1 MDVVN
6 HGHKDA
12 YSNAIIY
19 RGWRCLAD
27 LELKLHRA
35 NQHARYEGLADR
47 LKRNYR
53 KVLYN
58 TVSGWIADW
67 RSEDGKL
74 HDYASPFANGLAV
87 EYGLV
92 EVGDGRRI
100 IERLWAKMS
109 SVGFRRFELG
119 IPLNLT
125 PIPAADYM
133 QNQVSGAPPVPNWN
147 HDFQQYQNGGI
158 SAAQSPDFLVATYLV
173 GRKEVADNVLR
184 QMLARQ
190 QKGSF
195 QNGVQNAFPK
205 GIDWV
210 TWDGKPC
217 GYEGYLADVYY
228 FLMAVLLREPA
239 MRQRFLRP
247 LFEVTAPRQ

>member
-1 MDVVN
+1 MDAVF
-6 HGHKDA
+6 D
-12 YSNAIIY
+12 SQCC
-19 RGWRCLAD
+19 RTTW
-27 LELKLHRA
+27 
-35 NQHARYEGLADR
+35 
-47 LKRNYR
+47 
-53 KVLYN
+53 
-58 TVSGWIADW
+58 
-67 RSEDGKL
+67 L
-74 HDYASPFANGLAV
+74 HDYASPFANGLAI

-92 EVGDGRRI
+92 GTQDGSRI
-100 IERLWAKMS
+100 IERLWAKMR
-109 SVGFRRFELG
+109 SVGFRGFELG
-119 IPLNLT
+119 LPLNLE

-133 QNQVSGAPPVPNWN
+133 LNQVSGAPPVPHWN

-158 SAAQSPDFLVATYLV
+158 SAAQTPDFLVATYLV
-173 GRKEVADNVLR
+173 GRKEVADNVLS

-239 MRQRFLRP
+239 MRQRFIRP